1 MVIVVVT
8 LNCLIALC
16 CLYAAWRIWR
26 LRRFL
31 AKVTA
36 TLTTAE
42 RNTHAV
48 LYGAPKGI
56 GSGQTGIYQS
66 RRSYQQLQLQLQQL
80 QQILGWV
87 RVGATDMAEA
97 IAPFL
102 NAAIALSTAL
112 SRGLGARG

>member
-1 MVIVVVT
+1 MLSVRS
-8 LNCLIALC
+8 LEDL
-16 CLYAAWRIWR
+16 AAETI
-26 LRRFL
+26 L

-87 RVGATDMAEA
+87 RLGQR
-97 IAPFL
+97 IWLRRSRPFSMRRSPYL
-102 NAAIALSTAL
+102 
-112 SRGLGARG
+112 RR